1 MEEFAADWIYAIMK
15 ILIIVWLI
23 LAVLTSL
30 FVVSALM
37 LSSRLSQE
45 EGLSESYEDWEEKNQ
60 AQELYRPQTEQ
71 Q

>member
-1 MEEFAADWIYAIMK
+1 MK

-45 EGLSESYEDWEEKNQ
+45 EGLSESYEDWEEKKQ

>member
-1 MEEFAADWIYAIMK
+1 MK